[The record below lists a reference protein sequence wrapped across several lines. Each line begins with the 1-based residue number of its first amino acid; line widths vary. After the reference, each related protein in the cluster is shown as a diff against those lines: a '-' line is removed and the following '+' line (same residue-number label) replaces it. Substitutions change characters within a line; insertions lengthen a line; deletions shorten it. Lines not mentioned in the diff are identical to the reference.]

1 MSRSDTGS
9 LFDIP
14 QNAPEITVGYIEA
27 LDDFYSAASVP
38 KDVGPVMDPKA
49 AASST
54 DSTGVWFLKAFKAN
68 AKSLKIEQFVV
79 DKKSGGVA
87 IPIIA
92 PEKDYVA
99 AFTSTSNSA
108 TEGAVGVPSA
118 VDFDLISTPEE
129 LKAEATEAKRALELA
144 RTDRD
149 AANLALV
156 EATASRRSADVEV
169 TEANLRRTAAVAAE
183 RVEKLQEKFQRAR
196 SEYMDLCRDIQGK
209 ATRAED
215 NKARLSDTQAA
226 LARAKHQ
233 QHRDALR
240 RVESCMDL
248 QKRWTILQLA
258 KGCSAVEETCRA
270 YVNGQDPLEAG
281 DMRAVMHNLY
291 KRFRNSSRMGITST
305 TVKCF
310 QDATAGKQRP
320 LISHIRQM
328 QELYHTWKELSF
340 DPATVTEALQTV
352 LSMVFIAGMTA
363 EDRNAFMESEDQT
376 EAALERM
383 AAELNLQTGE
393 VDLRLAEPA
402 DAAEVLRVSQT
413 RRTISAEEV
422 VQHSHA
428 KKSQY
433 ERLVDFANRRD
444 TQGLL
449 RNAFDNK
456 SAAKQKDKASGK
468 ADVEKA
474 SQQVFAAAEEDKRN
488 VCYEFQ
494 LGECKRGDKCHYRH
508 AIDPAAL
515 QPAKEYK
522 AAKVQREKEKAK
534 AEHKPALMA
543 VTSFGSLD
551 SASSSDEEDLAGGH
565 TSCFTGTYAL
575 LPQERQGTR
584 GITLNWD
591 TCSGMHIANDISML
605 DNPKNYRSSN
615 NVAMGIGGSAKMT
628 HIGDSSKL
636 KLPRVRVIE
645 NQNVPHLMSV
655 GRVVQRDQS
664 GREGAAIFGARGA
677 VQIRLDDVAQK
688 ELSDVIERCRMR
700 GLVEGEA
707 KQRGYVYVQSLDRN
721 NGEAH
726 AEPATKDTVLVAAVG
741 INLFAGRVKMDGAA
755 AAVDLLAKAGLP
767 EQTLLDATELGA
779 TSGLPERITKGA
791 VKKYFREHGK
801 SAEAIEAGIT
811 RPVRRTPLGYTGP
824 MATAPGET
832 LMIDNVD
839 VPFSRVP
846 VSMDSSDPS
855 RVVMKPAKSLQGY
868 MDAVLA
874 VDEHSGYAHV
884 VGRKTKKDPHLL
896 LQAVVE
902 RWVGR
907 WGKLQNIK
915 CDAEFV
921 TTDSVQYA
929 AASGLRIYQAP
940 PGEHAMVQGGIEST
954 IRWVSDGG
962 QANMNRLTPLVDQGI
977 ISPTQ
982 KSKLWFHALL
992 HAVCASNLKPVKN
1005 GGSPG
1010 TKTRLEEGSGKA
1022 VSLST
1027 TVMMPFGL
1035 PIVSKKLRNDGKGRG
1050 MLCLY
1055 VGASAVV
1062 PGGVIVFNPKT
1073 GMIAVTYQFAPM
1085 PMTIASTPTE
1095 QLATARRLYS
1105 TMDVAARAQS
1115 GEMAPGSEGDSAR
1128 LLLPWP
1134 ETGVP
1139 EEVEEPQPQVALE
1152 QLDEELVE
1160 KQPVPAEPG
1169 GVSEPVPTRK
1179 SKQCAQQEQP
1189 VPAVDRSTL
1198 PYQTR
1203 NIHRRVLAVQVEPIR
1218 SAGTATGPAVDH
1230 VPGQRPPKPPIP
1242 TAKQRKDDPLWIA
1255 ARKREAEKIMGAG
1268 VLGELPVDRGGNMVY
1283 PEDAMVHKMINVY
1296 DYKWKPDPETGEMR
1310 WLECVRCVSDG
1321 SVDTRKDL
1329 NCYAETPERTLLFLS
1344 LGLSATTG
1352 EYEVTADVERAY
1364 LNADSLDKNVVI
1376 IAPDDMPWLPRVSRL
1391 LKGLYGER
1399 LASRGWEIFIDK
1411 IMIDLGWK
1419 KLDICRGMYIK
1430 VRKDGNRAR
1439 AQRHSDDMKLGGN
1452 NTCMVN
1458 EEAAAISA
1466 KVKMSPWRPVRRFLG
1481 VEIERVS
1488 LDTGEPDDLGRVV
1501 LVRQTDKIQSM
1512 QARFQHLH
1520 DEHNPRNVKREV
1532 PGPCHNPDE
1541 DAKGLHHDCF
1551 AELSVKGTKQ
1561 YQELVGTL
1569 SWIAGARPDI
1579 KYACLLLSKKCIKP
1593 LRWDLQC
1600 AVWCMDYL
1608 VNTADTPLVLGGPI
1622 LDPETTSD
1630 SSFATMQ
1637 ERETV
1642 LGHGITT
1649 GPLSG
1654 AIEAHSKSTKC
1665 AVTSVWETELAALSD
1680 AVKAQEFVTRAC
1692 TEMGYDI
1699 PAARKVFCDN
1709 QGVLTWGEGNASN
1722 RRSRHIDVRYYYVR
1736 HAVRDGRVVLEY
1748 VPTKENYA
1756 DVLTKAFNQR
1766 EFKQLAA
1773 RILGHLMVQGKGIQ
1787 GVFEVDGWTGAT
1799 KNERN

>member
-1 MSRSDTGS
+1 MSRSDIGS

-14 QNAPEITVGYIEA
+14 TKSPELAVGHIEA
-27 LDDFYSAASVP
+27 LYDFYSAASVP

-54 DSTGVWFLKAFKAN
+54 DGLGVWFLKGFKAN
-68 AKSLKIEQFVV
+68 AKTLKIEQFVV
-79 DKKSGGVA
+79 DKKSGGIS
-87 IPIIA
+87 IPVIA
-92 PEKDYVA
+92 SEKAYVEAYIA
-99 AFTSTSNSA
+99 ASGSA
-108 TEGAVGVPSA
+108 LEGAKGSSSA
-118 VDFDLISTPEE
+118 DDFDLISSPEE
-129 LKAEATEAKRALELA
+129 LKVEAQQAKKVLQKAMEV
-144 RTDRD
+144 RD
-149 AANLALV
+149 AANLAVV
-156 EATASRRSADVEV
+156 EATAARRTADLEV
-169 TEANLRRTAAVAAE
+169 SEANLRNAAAAAEE
-183 RVEKLQEKFQRAR
+183 RVEKLQDKFQKARAVYT
-196 SEYMDLCRDIQGK
+196 ELCRDLQSK
-209 ATRAED
+209 AARAED
-215 NKARLSDTQAA
+215 NKTRATETQAA

-248 QKRWTILQLA
+248 HKRWTILQLA
-258 KGCSAVEETCRA
+258 KGCGAIEETCRA

-281 DMRAVMHNLY
+281 DMRGVMQNLH

-305 TVKCF
+305 TVRCF
-310 QDATAGKQRP
+310 QEATAGKQRP

-328 QELYHTWKELSF
+328 QELYHDWKELSF

-383 AAELNLQTGE
+383 AAELNIHTGE
-393 VDLRLAEPA
+393 VDLKLAEPA
-402 DAAEVLRVSQT
+402 DAAEVLHLSQT
-413 RRTISAEEV
+413 KRTISTEDG
-422 VQHSHA
+422 HA

-456 SAAKQKDKASGK
+456 AAAKPKEKASGK

-474 SQQVFAAAEEDKRN
+474 SQQVFVAAEEKKRS
-488 VCYEFQ
+488 VCFDFQ
-494 LGECKRGDKCHYRH
+494 LGECKRGDKCSFRH
-508 AIDPAAL
+508 VIDPSAL
-515 QPAKEYK
+515 QPAKDYK
-522 AAKVQREKEKAK
+522 AARAQREKEKSK
-534 AEHKPALMA
+534 ADTKPALMA

-551 SASSSDEEDLAGGH
+551 SASSSDDEDMAGGH

-591 TCSGMHIANDISML
+591 TCSGMHIANDIAML

-636 KLPRVRVIE
+636 NLPRVRVIE

-688 ELSDVIERCRMR
+688 ELSEVIERCRMR

-721 NGEAH
+721 SAEAH
-726 AEPATKDTVLVAAVG
+726 AEPAVKDTVLVAAVG

-824 MATAPGET
+824 VATAPGET
-832 LMIDNVD
+832 LMIDNMD

-868 MDAVLA
+868 IDAVLA

-929 AASGLRIYQAP
+929 AANGLRIYQAP

-962 QANMNRLTPLVDQGI
+962 QTNMNRLSPLVDQGI

-1027 TVMMPFGL
+1027 TVMLPFGL

-1095 QLATARRLYS
+1095 QLATAHRLYS

-1134 ETGVP
+1134 EPGVP
-1139 EEVEEPQPQVALE
+1139 DQEEAEPQVSLHQP
-1152 QLDEELVE
+1152 DEELIE
-1160 KQPVPAEPG
+1160 QQPVPAEPG
-1169 GVSEPVPTRK
+1169 GLVEPAQSRK
-1179 SKQCAQQEQP
+1179 REQHSQQDQP
-1189 VPAVDRSTL
+1189 VPVVDRSAL

-1203 NIHRRVLAVQVEPIR
+1203 NVHKRVLAVQMEPITSS
-1218 SAGTATGPAVDH
+1218 SAGPAPVADNL
-1230 VPGQRPPKPPIP
+1230 PGHRPPKPPIP
-1242 TAKQRKDDPLWIA
+1242 TARQRKGDPMWIA

-1268 VLGELPVDRGGNMVY
+1268 VLGELPVDDRGDMVY
-1283 PEDAMVHKMINVY
+1283 PENAMVHKLINRY

-1321 SVDTRKDL
+1321 SVDTRKDI
-1329 NCYAETPERTLLFLS
+1329 NCYAETPERTLLFLT

-1364 LNADSLDKNVVI
+1364 LNADSLDENVVI

-1399 LASRGWEIFIDK
+1399 LASRGWEMFIDRV
-1411 IMIDLGWK
+1411 MIELGWK
-1419 KLDICRGMYIK
+1419 KLDICRGMYLK
-1430 VRKDGNRAR
+1430 VRADGKKAR
-1439 AQRHSDDMKLGGN
+1439 AQRHSDDIKLGGKD
-1452 NTCMVN
+1452 TRMVD

-1466 KVKMSPWRPVRRFLG
+1466 KVKMSPWCPVRRFLG
-1481 VEIERVS
+1481 VEVER
-1488 LDTGEPDDLGRVV
+1488 LCLETGEPDDLGQIV

-1520 DEHNPRNVKREV
+1520 DEHNPHGYKREV

-1541 DAKGLHHDCF
+1541 DACGLHSDRF
-1551 AELSVKGTKQ
+1551 AELSERGTKQ

-1593 LRWDLQC
+1593 LKWDLQC

-1608 VNTADTPLVLGGPI
+1608 VHTAYVPLVLGGPV
-1622 LDPETTSD
+1622 LDPEATSD
-1630 SSFATMQ
+1630 SSFATMK

-1642 LGHGITT
+1642 LGYGITT
-1649 GPLSG
+1649 APLSG
-1654 AIEAHSKSTKC
+1654 AIEAHSKTTKC

-1680 AVKAQEFVTRAC
+1680 AVKSQEFVTRAC
-1692 TEMGYDI
+1692 AELGYEI

-1709 QGVLTWGEGNASN
+1709 KGVLTWGEGNASN

-1756 DVLTKAFNQR
+1756 DVLTKAFNRR

-1773 RILGHLMVQGKGIQ
+1773 RILGHLMVQGKGIK
-1787 GVFEVDGWTGAT
+1787 GIFEVECKTGDEQDTTESEA
-1799 KNERN
+1799 K